1 MKTKLIAFT
10 ALAGLGLAG
19 VAVVAVNLAPGSADV
34 SNYSAAQVLGQPAP
48 NFTLADANN
57 RRVSLADFRGRTV
70 VLEWNNPEC
79 PFTRKHYD
87 SGNMQRTQA
96 AAARDNVVWLTINS
110 GAPGN
115 QGHMS
120 NAEARAYLAS
130 SGARPAAY
138 LLDPS
143 GEVGRAYDARTTPHM
158 YVVNGAGTLVYAGA
172 IDDRPTADPADV
184 EGARNH
190 VLAALSELKTGTAVS
205 VATSR
210 PYGCS
215 VKYAD
220 G

>member
-1 MKTKLIAFT
+1 MTRWTFAGIAIAAAATAAMALPIHAEPAVGAPALDFT
-10 ALAGLGLAG
+10 ARDMNGN
-19 VAVVAVNLAPGSADV
+19 AVR
-34 SNYSAAQVLGQPAP
+34 
-48 NFTLADANN
+48 LADHKGK
-57 RRVSLADFRGRTV
+57 VI

-79 PFTRKHYD
+79 PFSRKHYG

-96 AAARDNVVWLTINS
+96 AATREGVVWLTINS

-120 NAEARAYLAS
+120 GAQARAYLAR
-130 SGARPAAY
+130 SGARPAQY
-138 LLDPS
+138 LLDP
-143 GEVGRAYDARTTPHM
+143 GGQVGRAYDARTTPHM
-158 YVVNGAGTLVYAGA
+158 FVVNGAGTLVYAGA
-172 IDDRPTADPADV
+172 IDDRPTANPDDV

-190 VLAALSELKTGTAVS
+190 VLAALADLRAGRAVS

-215 VKYAD
+215 VKYAN